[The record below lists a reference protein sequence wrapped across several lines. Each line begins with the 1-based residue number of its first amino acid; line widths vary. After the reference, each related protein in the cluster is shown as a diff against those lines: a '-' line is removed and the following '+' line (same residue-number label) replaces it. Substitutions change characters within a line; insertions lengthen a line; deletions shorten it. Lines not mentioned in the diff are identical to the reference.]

1 MSTIAG
7 PDFLALQ
14 VDDLERAAAFYEQKL
29 GLERAP
35 SSPPGAVVFATRPI
49 PFAVRDPLPGTDL
62 DAGEPG
68 LGVAIWL
75 RADDAQAVH
84 DVLAA
89 ADVPIVAEPVDG
101 PFGRTFSFRDPDGY
115 VITVHDGG

>member
-1 MSTIAG
+1 MSAVTG

-14 VDDLERAAAFYEQKL
+14 VDDLEQAAAFYEQKL

-35 SSPPGAVVFATRPI
+35 VSPPGAVVFATRPI
-49 PFAVRDPLPGTDL
+49 PFAVREPLPGTDL
-62 DAGEPG
+62 ESGQTG
-68 LGVAIWL
+68 LGVALWL
-75 RADDAQAVH
+75 RCDDAQAIH
-84 DVLAA
+84 DALST